1 MSSIQKIYIFLS
13 IFLEISDLKSYNI
26 YVVLV
31 VGVICLYTVGNKI
44 VHPLHGAGTI
54 DNIITQTI
62 DGTSREYYV
71 VKLHT
76 NNMTIMVPVATS
88 KEIGIRDVISSE
100 EADKL
105 LSLFSTIE
113 TDDVQNWNR
122 RYRDNATK
130 IKSGDLNE
138 VVRVIKSLSI
148 RDIKSGLSTGER
160 KMLHSAR
167 QILVSEL
174 ILAKG
179 TTKQDI
185 ENLLD
190 VALSGVIKEQK

>member
-1 MSSIQKIYIFLS
+1 M
-13 IFLEISDLKSYNI
+13 
-26 YVVLV
+26 
-31 VGVICLYTVGNKI
+31 YTVGNKI